1 MLISHDVRFAKSC
14 RRQHLFSPRGTP
26 FPLLPPTARPVHLPY
41 FHFHVQPCVPN
52 HNPHHPF
59 KSKPSPS
66 STSNQPPPPTPGNQN
81 MHLPSLPSF
90 LPLLLLLGTSA
101 TADPEK
107 VTTEYTLTKE
117 CTRKTRRGD
126 TISVHYR
133 GTLASDGTQFDASYD
148 RGTPLDFEVGRGMV
162 IKG

>member
-1 MLISHDVRFAKSC
+1 
-14 RRQHLFSPRGTP
+14 
-26 FPLLPPTARPVHLPY
+26 
-41 FHFHVQPCVPN
+41 
-52 HNPHHPF
+52 
-59 KSKPSPS
+59 
-66 STSNQPPPPTPGNQN
+66 
-81 MHLPSLPSF
+81 MHLPSFLS
-90 LPLLLLLGTSA
+90 LPLLVVLLAATSTSA
-101 TADPEK
+101 SNDK

-148 RGTPLDFEVGRGMV
+148 RGTPLDFTVGKGMV